1 MNNKNLV
8 LILISFCVITLFLN
22 IFNTFNKSRNSHML
36 KGYKNEKI
44 NKIVSSNKIAIINL
58 DGIIESRSNENF
70 SLSKQNDANSF
81 LKAIKEAQNDNQV
94 KGVVLR
100 INTPGGTVG
109 MSQNIYDAIIRL
121 RKIKPV
127 VVFMEDVAASGG
139 YYIASA
145 ADRIIAQSGTITG
158 SIGVI
163 FSTVDAHQLLQS
175 KLLIEPN
182 VIKSG
187 KYKDIGSQL
196 KKMTDDEKQLLQN
209 IVNDSYNQFIR
220 AVING
225 RIERNDNYSVPSM
238 QLDMET
244 LSKYADGRIFT
255 GSQAKTFGF
264 IDSNGDF
271 DYAVEFAKVM
281 ASEKYGIKV
290 KNLSIQN
297 YPDKKEFNFYSFISE
312 MFNSNTPQNSM
323 MDALIP
329 TSVKLSHKPLYLWE

>member
-8 LILISFCVITLFLN
+8 LILIIFCVITLFFN
-22 IFNTFNKSRNSHML
+22 MFNTFNKNRNSHIL
-36 KGYKNEKI
+36 KSYKNEKI
-44 NKIVSSNKIAIINL
+44 NKIVISNKIAIISLN
-58 DGIIESRSNENF
+58 GIIENRPSESF
-70 SLSKQNDANSF
+70 SFNQKNDANSF
-81 LKAIKEAQNDNQV
+81 LKSINEVRNDNQV
-94 KGVVLR
+94 KGVVLK

-121 RKIKPV
+121 RKTKPV

-145 ADRIIAQSGTITG
+145 ADRIVSQSGTVTG

-163 FSTVDAHQLLQS
+163 MSTIDAHELLQN

-182 VIKSG
+182 IIKSG
-187 KYKDIGSQL
+187 KYKDIGSEL

-209 IVNDSYNQFIR
+209 IVNDTYNQFIR
-220 AVING
+220 AIIKG

-244 LSKYADGRIFT
+244 LNKYADGRIFT
-255 GSQAKTFGF
+255 GAQAKTFGF
-264 IDSNGDF
+264 IDSNGDI

-281 ASEKYGIKV
+281 ASEKFDIKT
-290 KNLSIQN
+290 KNLNIQN
-297 YPDKKEFNFYSFISE
+297 YPEKTEFNFYNFISE
-312 MFNSNTPQNSM
+312 IFNKNTTSSSM
-323 MDALIP
+323 LDNLIP
-329 TSVKLSHKPLYLWE
+329 TSMKLSHKPLYLWE

>member
-8 LILISFCVITLFLN
+8 LILIIFCVITLFLN
-22 IFNTFNKSRNSHML
+22 MFNTFNKNRNSHIL
-36 KGYKNEKI
+36 RSYKNEKI
-44 NKIVSSNKIAIINL
+44 NKIVTSNKIAIISLN
-58 DGIIESRSNENF
+58 GIIENRPSESF
-70 SLSKQNDANSF
+70 SFNQKNDANSF
-81 LKAIKEAQNDNQV
+81 LKSINEIRNDNQV
-94 KGVVLR
+94 KGVVLK

-121 RKIKPV
+121 RKTKPV

-145 ADRIIAQSGTITG
+145 ADRIVSQSGTVTG

-163 FSTVDAHQLLQS
+163 MSTLDAHELLQN

-187 KYKDIGSQL
+187 KYKDIGSEL

-209 IVNDSYNQFIR
+209 IVNDTYNQFIR
-220 AVING
+220 AIIKG

-244 LSKYADGRIFT
+244 LNKYADGRIFT

-264 IDSNGDF
+264 VDSNGDI
-271 DYAVEFAKVM
+271 DYAIEFAKVM
-281 ASEKYGIKV
+281 ASEKFDIKT
-290 KNLSIQN
+290 KNLNIQN
-297 YPDKKEFNFYSFISE
+297 YPEKTEFNFYNFISE
-312 MFNSNTPQNSM
+312 IFNKNTTSSLILDN
-323 MDALIP
+323 LIP
-329 TSVKLSHKPLYLWE
+329 TSMKLSHKPLYLWE